1 MEFSDIYLSEDI
13 IDSFFYKLSYDDMF
27 SFSQINKYTYE
38 RYDNYIKY
46 LIYDF
51 LNNDYKYFKILI
63 QKYKYSEDEIFYMG
77 IDATKGANTVWGS

>member
-1 MEFSDIYLSEDI
+1 MEFSGIYLSEDI
-13 IDSFFYKLSYDDMF
+13 TDSFFYKLSYDDMF

-51 LNNDYKYFKILI
+51 LNVSN
-63 QKYKYSEDEIFYMG
+63 
-77 IDATKGANTVWGS
+77 